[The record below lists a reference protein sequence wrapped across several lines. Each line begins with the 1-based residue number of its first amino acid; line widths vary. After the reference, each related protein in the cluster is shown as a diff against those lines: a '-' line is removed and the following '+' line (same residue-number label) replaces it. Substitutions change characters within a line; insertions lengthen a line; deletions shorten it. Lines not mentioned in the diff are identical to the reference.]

1 MPALNVDGLTLHYD
15 VRGSGAPVVLLHGF
29 TSSLA
34 GNWGRRGWIDFLA
47 DGGYRVV
54 GLDFPSHGESERV
67 YDASRVTTENLAADV
82 VALLDHLDI
91 DRADLFG
98 FSMGGGVALKLA
110 SDYPGRV
117 GRIIVS
123 GVGDAALNRLHDPWQ
138 IADIRAAFEAE
149 STDAIASP
157 TAQAIRRSAETG
169 GNTLKGGN
177 DLKALA
183 PFLRNGGWPGG
194 LDAERPV
201 AAPVLLILAENDQFM
216 GESDELERWL
226 SHARVERVPR
236 CDHYTVLNDDRVR
249 AAVLD
254 FLGAAAKDGARTQ
267 SG

>member
-67 YDASRVTTENLAADV
+67 YDASRVTTEKLAADV

-98 FSMGGGVALKLA
+98 FSMGGGVALRLA
-110 SDYPGRV
+110 MDHADRV
-117 GRIIVS
+117 GRVVVS
-123 GVGDAALNRLHDPWQ
+123 GVGDAALSRLHDPRQ
-138 IADIRAAFEAE
+138 IAEIRAAFEAGSPGE
-149 STDAIASP
+149 IASP
-157 TAQAIRRSAETG
+157 AAQAIRRSAET
-169 GNTLKGGN
+169 GGN

-183 PFLRNGGWPGG
+183 PFLRNGGW
-194 LDAERPV
+194 
-201 AAPVLLILAENDQFM
+201 
-216 GESDELERWL
+216 
-226 SHARVERVPR
+226 
-236 CDHYTVLNDDRVR
+236 
-249 AAVLD
+249 
-254 FLGAAAKDGARTQ
+254 
-267 SG
+267 